1 MELSLLHLSIK
12 AFWAPPVPSFPK
24 TSPLRTSSHTPTLA
38 HPSSRRHLP
47 AHEHF
52 NAPLRP
58 HKPSTS
64 SPTSRHAAPRTW
76 TLSQLRKERED
87 FFETRVTGRSEIWGS
102 LKLCC
107 ESLWEGDVATAQ
119 GILDAVGVTVPTGDL
134 VQGAYDEMGGL
145 YVLPG
150 WVVGEPEGIVD
161 EEGEEGKE
169 LDREEDVMSGE
180 KGKEIAVERAGAADE
195 IQDKDRLPGQN
206 LQGRRVFAGTRLQ
219 YSIRQSHFNTPVV
232 EMSGQEADETQSV
245 VEDGGQGPGAPT
257 PLSVL
262 EGVAGLSARDIKL
275 VVDGGFNTV
284 ESVAYTPRRVLEQIK
299 GISEQKATKI
309 LAEASK
315 LVPMGFTTATE
326 MHQRRSELI
335 SITTGSKQLDTLLAG
350 GIETGSVTEI
360 FGEFRTGKSQICHT
374 LAVTCQLPFDM
385 GGGEGKCLYIDTEGT
400 FRPVRLLAVANR
412 YGLSGEEVLD
422 NVAYA
427 RAYNSDHQLQLL
439 NQASSMMCETRF
451 SLLIVDSATSL
462 YRTDFSG
469 RGELSSRQTHLAKFM
484 RTLQRLADEFG
495 IAVVIT
501 NQVVAQVDGGPSA
514 MFNPDPKK
522 PIGGNIIAHAS
533 TTRLSL
539 KKGRGE
545 TRICK
550 IYDSPCLPESDCL
563 FAIKEDGIGDPSPKD
578 LEKD

>member
-1 MELSLLHLSIK
+1 MAE
-12 AFWAPPVPSFPK
+12 
-24 TSPLRTSSHTPTLA
+24 
-38 HPSSRRHLP
+38 
-47 AHEHF
+47 EY
-52 NAPLRP
+52 
-58 HKPSTS
+58 
-64 SPTSRHAAPRTW
+64 
-76 TLSQLRKERED
+76 ED
-87 FFETRVTGRSEIWGS
+87 
-102 LKLCC
+102 
-107 ESLWEGDVATAQ
+107 
-119 GILDAVGVTVPTGDL
+119 
-134 VQGAYDEMGGL
+134 GAN
-145 YVLPG
+145 
-150 WVVGEPEGIVD
+150 
-161 EEGEEGKE
+161 GEE
-169 LDREEDVMSGE
+169 SG
-180 KGKEIAVERAGAADE
+180 I
-195 IQDKDRLPGQN
+195 
-206 LQGRRVFAGTRLQ
+206 T
-219 YSIRQSHFNTPVV
+219 
-232 EMSGQEADETQSV
+232 
-245 VEDGGQGPGAPT
+245 GPGAPT
-257 PLSVL
+257 PVHAL
-262 EGVAGLSARDIKL
+262 EGLSGLTKRDCQL
-275 VVDGGFNTV
+275 LAEGGFQTV
-284 ESVAYTPRRVLEQIK
+284 ESVAYTPRRTLEQVK
-299 GISEQKATKI
+299 GISEQKAAKI

-335 SITTGSKQLDTLLAG
+335 SISTGSKNLDTLLAG
-350 GIETGSVTEI
+350 GVETGSVTEL

-439 NQASSMMCETRF
+439 SQASAMMCETRF

-462 YRTDFSG
+462 YRTDFLG

-533 TTRLSL
+533 TTRVSL

-545 TRICK
+545 TRIAK

-563 FAIKEDGIGDPSPKD
+563 FAINEDGIGDPAPKD
-578 LEKD
+578 VDKD